1 MTMDVYKRITGKS
14 VADLEQGER
23 PWIKPWNAE
32 HAAGKITRPLRFNGL
47 PYSGIN
53 VVMLWAKAMKKN
65 LSAPIWITFNQ
76 AKELCGQIRQGEHG
90 SLVAYANTYT
100 KTEHDEQ
107 TGEVGKI
114 HPLYERLCRV
124 QC

>member
-1 MTMDVYKRITGKS
+1 MTMDVYKRITDKS

-23 PWIKPWNAE
+23 
-32 HAAGKITRPLRFNGL
+32 
-47 PYSGIN
+47 
-53 VVMLWAKAMKKN
+53 LWAKAMKKN